1 MNDNDHELPREA
13 IAALERGS
21 KIEAIKCVRV
31 TRGVDLKDAKE
42 IVEQFLEQQPQLQQ
56 RMTSANIKIVRG
68 KLGWFVLAAML
79 AVLAHY
85 FLTG

>member
-13 IAALERGS
+13 IVALERGS

-31 TRGVDLKDAKE
+31 TRGVGLKDAKE
-42 IVEQFLEQQPQLQQ
+42 IVEQFLEQQPRLQQ
-56 RMTSANIKIVRG
+56 RMTSANIEIVRG